1 MYKRESFLMTNVR
14 PHSEPGKDSP
24 IELDAK
30 PDTEQRERE
39 RQERIAAIGKQVI
52 RALGKPGDLHLIQV
66 RHLWG
71 DHYRVNVF
79 VGFDAATAKIA
90 HSYFLVTNS
99 IGAISASTPAI
110 TRQYLAQPG
119 VC

>member
-1 MYKRESFLMTNVR
+1 MTNIR
-14 PHSEPGKDSP
+14 PPSEPGKNTP

-39 RQERIAAIGKQVI
+39 HQERLAVIGTHI
-52 RALGKPGDLHLIQV
+52 MRALGKPDDLHRVQV

-79 VGFDAATAKIA
+79 VGGDAATAKIA
-90 HSYFLVTNS
+90 HSYFLVADS
-99 IGAISASTPAI
+99 GGAISASTPAI
-110 TRQYLAQPG
+110 TRQYHAPTSA
-119 VC
+119 C